1 MSPTAK
7 TTDRDTT
14 LGVGEQAKLLES
26 ILQRLLFR
34 DTYGIPKICSVGENI
49 KDHLQKMDNYFK
61 SCGIENKE
69 AKTTVLLN
77 SITDEMQLELCGLL
91 EFQNKKNDYEW
102 LSKKLVD
109 LYQPKES
116 ELSPYIKLF
125 SHKQR
130 CNQSTREFLAE
141 IRREGY
147 KLLHMLDSKER
158 EKHMIEAFCAGIA
171 NHDLR
176 KVLRHRKFDTLDEA
190 YELIKKERPTGN
202 DEDGLVRA
210 MISRNAQEQV
220 SDIEKLQNQVSVM
233 QKQLAYIVSLLQSES
248 RPSPQKASPTYA
260 QMASRNFP
268 ERRETRP
275 VPRRYMPQYDSQRER
290 TRSTVC
296 FCCGREGHIARMC
309 DVRCENCGR
318 QGHKANRCYSRQQA
332 PRKNVR
338 VLEELGNNEWVDCET
353 SSVVPSSTGENL
365 DEVIHQEIPSVSS
378 VYVEEETIEAK
389 RPELKKMTSEFISR
403 KPRIYPE
410 EVNQWANF
418 IEGRTNRKPKTL
430 ISSNRSEKAANKP
443 IIEGKCNG
451 LACKILCDSGAEVN
465 VIDETFVREI
475 QAADAGV
482 IISKARKAIKCA
494 NNSAMHVVGSVRLR
508 MSFTAISAGKPC
520 TFLIVKNLFPKV
532 ILGIRSMKELEM
544 TIDPPHSQVVVKGK
558 RISFLSKVYAETVVG
573 QGNED
578 QSVLRVGGRQMYA

>member
-1 MSPTAK
+1 MPEPSHKHATF
-7 TTDRDTT
+7 
-14 LGVGEQAKLLES
+14 GVSEQSKLLETL
-26 ILQRLLFR
+26 LQRLLFR
-34 DTYGIPKICSVGENI
+34 DTYGIPKICGVGENI
-49 KDHLQKMDNYFK
+49 QSHLQKMDSYFK
-61 SCGIENKE
+61 SCGIQNKE

-77 SITDEMQLELCGLL
+77 SITDEMQLDLCGLL

-102 LSKKLVD
+102 LSKKLVE

-130 CNQSTREFLAE
+130 TNQSTREFLAE

-158 EKHMIEAFCAGIA
+158 EKHMIEAFCTGIS
-171 NHDLR
+171 NQDLR
-176 KVLRHRKFDTLDEA
+176 KVLKHRKFDTLDEA

-220 SDIEKLQNQVSVM
+220 SEIEKLQNQMSVM
-233 QKQLAYIVSLLQSES
+233 QKQLTYIVSLLQSES
-248 RPSPQKASPTYA
+248 RPTPRKAPPTYA
-260 QMASRNFP
+260 QMAGRNIP
-268 ERRETRP
+268 ERKDTRP
-275 VPRRYMPQYDSQRER
+275 LPRRYMPPYDSQRER
-290 TRSTVC
+290 TRNNVVC

-318 QGHKANRCYSRQQA
+318 QGHRANRCYSRPQA

-338 VLEELGNNEWVDCET
+338 VLEELDNNEWVDDET
-353 SSVVPSSTGENL
+353 SSVVPSSTDEHL

-378 VYVEEETIEAK
+378 VYVEEEPIEAK
-389 RPELKKMTSEFISR
+389 RPERKKMMAEFASR
-403 KPRIYPE
+403 KPKIYPE
-410 EVNQWANF
+410 EVNQWTDF

-451 LACKILCDSGAEVN
+451 LACRILCDSGAEVN
-465 VIDETFVREI
+465 VIDEAFVRKI

-508 MSFTAISAGKPC
+508 MSFAAISAGKPC

-532 ILGIRSMKELEM
+532 ILGIRSMKGLEM
-544 TIDPPHSQVVVKGK
+544 TIDPPHSQVFVKGK
-558 RISFLSKVYAETVVG
+558 RIPFLSKIYAETLMG
-573 QGNED
+573 QGND
-578 QSVLRVGGRQMYA
+578 DRSVLGVGGRQICM